1 MAADTSPPQPTT
13 IQKLSTAV
21 YPSFAMLAGMQL
33 DLFTSLKDGAMTAE
47 QLAEALNVKTEKLS
61 PLLYAL
67 VAAELLTVEGN
78 QFANTPESDHFLV
91 RGKSTYMGGR
101 HGIFSQRWH
110 AVLKTADSIQTSEPR
125 AAAAGGQRWNAPR
138 VFSGV
143 AFPMGRR

>member
-1 MAADTSPPQPTT
+1 MTTDSSPLQPTT
-13 IQKLSTAV
+13 IQKLATAV

-33 DLFTSLKDGAMTAE
+33 DLFTPLKDGPMTAE
-47 QLAEALNVKTEKLS
+47 DLADALGVKAEKLS

-67 VAAELLTVEGN
+67 VAAELLTVEEER
-78 QFANTPESDHFLV
+78 FANTAEADQFLV